1 VRAMSGRV
9 AMTPSPL
16 TLRIRADRAHRR
28 ADDGLGWAED
38 APDPALAGR
47 NAPQAP
53 RRASRRVGMAP
64 SAVQAQAGALAAP
77 RRRPTTDRELTA
89 AVLAAGFS
97 ACLGV
102 PYGTSGRFEA
112 PQTKRPKRPTR
123 ADRRWA
129 LNGAVLA
136 QTE

>member
-1 VRAMSGRV
+1 MSGRV

-77 RRRPTTDRELTA
+77 RRRPTTDREPTA

-102 PYGTSGRFEA
+102 RPQRPLGGGGRG
-112 PQTKRPKRPTR
+112 R
-123 ADRRWA
+123 ANA
-129 LNGAVLA
+129 
-136 QTE
+136 

>member
-1 VRAMSGRV
+1 MRAMSGRV

-53 RRASRRVGMAP
+53 RRASRTGNEAAGVRTARP
-64 SAVQAQAGALAAP
+64 RASAGAAY
-77 RRRPTTDRELTA
+77 E
-89 AVLAAGFS
+89 
-97 ACLGV
+97 
-102 PYGTSGRFEA
+102 
-112 PQTKRPKRPTR
+112 
-123 ADRRWA
+123 
-129 LNGAVLA
+129 
-136 QTE
+136 

>member
-1 VRAMSGRV
+1 MSGRV
-9 AMTPSPL
+9 AL

-53 RRASRRVGMAP
+53 RRASRRVRMAP

-102 PYGTSGRFEA
+102 PYGTSVRFEA

>member
-1 VRAMSGRV
+1 MSGRV

-38 APDPALAGR
+38 APDPAPTGR

-53 RRASRRVGMAP
+53 RRASRRVRMAA

-102 PYGTSGRFEA
+102 PHRTSRRFGGA
-112 PQTKRPKRPTR
+112 PPTQPPRRPTR

>member
-1 VRAMSGRV
+1 MP
-9 AMTPSPL
+9 MTPSPL

-38 APDPALAGR
+38 APDPAPTGR

-53 RRASRRVGMAP
+53 RSASRRVRMAA

-89 AVLAAGFS
+89 AGFS

-102 PYGTSGRFEA
+102 PYGTSGRFEAA